1 MELFNNKTAVITGG
15 AEGIGLAIARAVGLQ
30 GMNVVLGDID
40 ADKVSIAAAELRE
53 AGINV
58 AAVAMD
64 VTKPEDWET
73 LAELAIDTFGAVH
86 AIVNNAGVGGRP
98 STIES
103 ASLKDWRWVIDVNLM
118 GVVMGMQ
125 TFVPHIKAAGGGW
138 VVNVGS
144 MAGLMGVPYGGA
156 YNATKVAV
164 VALSEGWAT
173 ELAEDNIHVAALC
186 PGFVKTRIHMS
197 TRNKSSEY
205 LDEGESHNS
214 DERNNPMAAVVNGG
228 IDTDLVGAR
237 VIEALQAGE
246 QVIITH
252 PNYRRAI
259 QHNHQRIDGAFA
271 RAADSP
277 LVKHVAQDP
286 VDAFTPR

>member
-118 GVVMGMQ
+118 GVV
-125 TFVPHIKAAGGGW
+125 
-138 VVNVGS
+138 S
-144 MAGLMGVPYGGA
+144 
-156 YNATKVAV
+156 
-164 VALSEGWAT
+164 
-173 ELAEDNIHVAALC
+173 
-186 PGFVKTRIHMS
+186 
-197 TRNKSSEY
+197 
-205 LDEGESHNS
+205 
-214 DERNNPMAAVVNGG
+214 
-228 IDTDLVGAR
+228 
-237 VIEALQAGE
+237 
-246 QVIITH
+246 
-252 PNYRRAI
+252 
-259 QHNHQRIDGAFA
+259 
-271 RAADSP
+271 
-277 LVKHVAQDP
+277 
-286 VDAFTPR
+286 